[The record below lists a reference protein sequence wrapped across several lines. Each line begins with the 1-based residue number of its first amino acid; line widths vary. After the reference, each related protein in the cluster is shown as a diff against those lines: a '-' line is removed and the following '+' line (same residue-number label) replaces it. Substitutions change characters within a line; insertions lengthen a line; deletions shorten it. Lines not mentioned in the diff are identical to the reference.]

1 MNRQIHAQ
9 IIRTSIN
16 LKKLLVYLIFA
27 CIVLGAIY
35 IFATWKIY
43 VQNSEEKVKVL
54 AEAAAAFVS
63 RDSLSQLQSEAR
75 HSETYAYE
83 QLKNSL
89 LLFKQQ
95 NIEVNTAYLYTQ
107 WDGQIQLVLD
117 SEQFFSEDYSP
128 FEQLYEQAGS
138 ELLQPF
144 IDGKTR
150 LVGPITDSKGTWINT
165 LAPIKDVFT
174 GEVKAVLGVSYSALL
189 ANKESVKHVR
199 HAIIVVLSVL
209 MLLLVLYHIV
219 LKNETLKSLK
229 FKLKESEALYRAV
242 FDNASVGI
250 AVLRNYEM
258 FVEMN
263 NMFTKI
269 MGRSKEEM
277 KGMSWLS
284 LTAPDDWAADMEM
297 FSRLKAGEI
306 KDYSM
311 EKRIVKPDGS
321 TIWVNMDITVLQQS
335 DRSDLTHLCLVQDI
349 NDRKLTEQALRESE
363 RSKSVLLSHLPGMAY
378 RCCYDKNWT
387 MEFLS
392 DGCLE
397 LTGYNPESLINNKEI
412 AYSELILPE
421 YRDPIWQEWKRVL
434 ALREQFKYEYEIVT
448 AQGEKK
454 WVWEI
459 GQGIFDENESLISL
473 EGIVID
479 ITQSKRNQMQIQYLN
494 DHDVMTGLYNRIYY
508 EKAKNELDKEEYLP
522 LSVIISDINGVRLV
536 NDAFGYHEGDRLI
549 METAKIIQACCR
561 DKDIVARTGGDEFTI
576 LMPNTSREQAYQF
589 VEKITQACEDYN
601 NRTADKANSISL
613 SIGLGT
619 KQYSI
624 ENIRMIEREAEEY
637 MYKHK
642 LLEQESHHS
651 AILSSIMAT
660 MYAKSQET
668 KEHANRL
675 ATLSKM
681 IGEELNLQQKSM
693 DELELFAMLHDIGK
707 IGIDDRILNKPG
719 KLNDKEWIAMKK
731 HSEMG
736 YRITMSSPEL
746 QSIAYYILSH
756 HERWDGKGYPQ
767 GLKGEEIPLL
777 SRILAVADAY
787 DAMTEDRI
795 YRKAMRRDQ
804 AIEEIKKNAG
814 TQFDPCIV
822 EIFTEKVYDKL
833 CSKK

>member
-1 MNRQIHAQ
+1 MNRQIYAKILQ
-9 IIRTSIN
+9 KPIN
-16 LKKLLVYLIFA
+16 VKKLLICVILS

-35 IFATWKIY
+35 IFGTWKIY
-43 VQNSEEKVKVL
+43 VQNSEDKVKAL

-63 RDSLSQLQSEAR
+63 TEPLNHLQPQAQY
-75 HSETYAYE
+75 SETHVYQ

-89 LLFKQQ
+89 IQFKQQ
-95 NIEVNTAYLYTQ
+95 NNEVNNVYLYTQ
-107 WDGQIQLVLD
+107 LDGEIYKVSD
-117 SEQFFSEDYSP
+117 SEQFVAGDYFS
-128 FEQLYEQAGS
+128 FEQLYEQVGS

-144 IDGKTR
+144 IDGKTH
-150 LVGPITDSKGTWINT
+150 LVGPVTDSKGTWINT

-189 ANKESVKHVR
+189 ANKETIKHVR
-199 HAIIVVLSVL
+199 HAAIVVLSVL

-219 LKNETLKSLK
+219 QKNETLKSLK
-229 FKLKESEALYRAV
+229 SKLKESEALYRAV

-250 AVLRNYEM
+250 AVLRDYE
-258 FVEMN
+258 FFTEMN
-263 NMFTKI
+263 DMFIKI
-269 MGRSKEEM
+269 MGRSREELE
-277 KGMSWLS
+277 GMSWLC
-284 LTAPDDWAADMEM
+284 LTSPDDLAADREL
-297 FSRLKAGEI
+297 FSSLKAGEI

-321 TIWVNMDITVLQQS
+321 TKWVNMDITVLQQS
-335 DRSDLTHLCLVQDI
+335 NRSDLTHLCLIQDI
-349 NDRKLTEQALRESE
+349 NDRKLTEQALSESE

-378 RCCYDKNWT
+378 RCSHDENWT

-397 LTGYNPESLINNKEI
+397 LTGYKPESLIHNKEI
-412 AYSELILPE
+412 SFSQLILPE
-421 YRDPIWQEWKRVL
+421 YKDCIWQEWERVL

-459 GQGIFDENESLISL
+459 GQGIFDENERLISL

-479 ITQSKRNQMQIQYLN
+479 ITESKRSQTHIQYLN
-494 DHDVMTGLYNRIYY
+494 DHDVTTGLYNRIYY
-508 EKAKNELDKEEYLP
+508 EKVKNELDKEEYLP
-522 LSVIISDINGVRLV
+522 LSIIISDINGVRLV
-536 NDAFGYHEGDRLI
+536 NDAFGYQEGDRLI
-549 METAKIIQACCR
+549 VETAKIIQACCR

-576 LMPNTSREQAYQF
+576 LMPNTSREQAYQI
-589 VEKITQACEDYN
+589 VKNISQACENYN
-601 NRTADKANSISL
+601 NRIAEKAKSISL

-624 ENIRMIEREAEEY
+624 ENIRMTEREAEEY

-668 KEHANRL
+668 EEHANRL

-707 IGIDDRILNKPG
+707 IGIDDGILNKPG
-719 KLNDKEWIAMKK
+719 KLNDKEWNAMKK

-736 YRITMSSPEL
+736 FRITMSSPEL

-777 SRILAVADAY
+777 SRILAVVDAY

-795 YRKAMRRDQ
+795 YRKAMNRNQ

-814 TQFDPCIV
+814 TQFDPYIAKV
-822 EIFTEKVYDKL
+822 FAEKVYHKL
-833 CSKK
+833 SS